1 MLVVYG
7 CNYRNAPIELRERLA
22 FPEHDLPAALGRLLE
37 VDAVDEGLILS
48 TCNRVEVLARIDDQ
62 ATDGAQAVRDF
73 LCADRGVS
81 GEELD
86 RHSYHFVEREAVQHL
101 FSVASGL
108 DSMILGE
115 PQIQGQVKQAYRI
128 AQRAGSTGPIL
139 ERLLQQCL
147 STAKRVRTDTGI
159 SRNAVSVAFAAV
171 NLAKQIFGELR
182 GRTALVI
189 GAGKMGELVARHLL
203 TSGVGELLVT
213 SRTYSRAV
221 VSAAGVGGRPVE
233 WDDILERL
241 SSVDIVVSCTAA
253 PRIVLN
259 RTRVAQAV
267 KRRRGQPLFMID
279 IAVPRDIDPSVNNLD
294 NVYLYDIDGLQGVVD
309 ANIEER
315 RKAAQQAQEEI
326 SRDVKSFLLWRRSL
340 EITPTIVSLRE
351 RLGELGTRELARFR
365 RKLGQLDGDQE
376 QVLDEMVRGLIQ
388 KILHR
393 PVVHL
398 RKSVE
403 RGDTDACT
411 AMYRAI
417 FGLDHRRSREERR
430 GQAEESSDGSS
441 RETRKGPGP
450 QRIVRGGKEE

>member
-22 FPEHDLPAALGRLLE
+22 FPEKELPGALGRLLE
-37 VDAVDEGLILS
+37 TEIIDEALILS
-48 TCNRVEVLARIDDQ
+48 TCNRVEVVARVDEQ
-62 ATDGAQAVRDF
+62 STGAAEAVRDF
-73 LCADRGVS
+73 LCADRGVPAAD
-81 GEELD
+81 LD
-86 RHSYHFVEREAVQHL
+86 RHSYHFVERDAVQHL

-115 PQIQGQVKQAYRI
+115 PQILGQVKQAYRV
-128 AQRAGSTGPIL
+128 AQRAGTTGPIL

-171 NLAKQIFGELR
+171 NLARQIFGELR

-233 WDDILERL
+233 WDAILDRL
-241 SSVDIVVSCTAA
+241 ATVDIVVSCTAA
-253 PRIVLN
+253 PRIVLD
-259 RTRVAQAV
+259 RSRVAKAL
-267 KRRRGQPLFMID
+267 KGRRGEPLFMID
-279 IAVPRDIDPSVNNLD
+279 IAVPRDIEPSVNDLD

-315 RKAAQQAQEEI
+315 RKAALEAQEEI
-326 SRDVKSFLLWRRSL
+326 SRDVKGFLLWRRSL

-351 RLGELGTRELARFR
+351 RLGQLGNREIARFR
-365 RKLGQLDGDQE
+365 RKLGQLDSGQE
-376 QVLDEMVRGLIQ
+376 QVLDELVHGLIQ

-417 FGLDHRRSREERR
+417 FGLDENRGRGERR
-430 GQAEESSDGSS
+430 AKGDHGPQG
-441 RETRKGPGP
+441 ETRNRPGP